1 MTAIVWIHADCLR
14 RECAA
19 FQQYPTAPAVF
30 VWDDVVL
37 RGYGLS
43 LKRMVFLYECLLDL
57 DVAIY
62 RGDVAAQVRAIAV
75 LHDAHRVVTMATE
88 APRFGTI
95 VADLRTTHTVEVLA
109 DEPFVDTPADLDIA
123 RFSRYWSRVRGD
135 VLRKPTQR
143 GLFDEV

>member
-19 FQQYPTAPAVF
+19 FLQYPTAPAIF

-57 DVAIY
+57 NVAIY
-62 RGDVAAQVRAIAV
+62 RGDVAAQPPIRRDRLDLQAQIA
-75 LHDAHRVVTMATE
+75 LYLLNAR
-88 APRFGTI
+88 
-95 VADLRTTHTVEVLA
+95 LLTHVFRLA
-109 DEPFVDTPADLDIA
+109 RSNQE
-123 RFSRYWSRVRGD
+123 S
-135 VLRKPTQR
+135 PT
-143 GLFDEV
+143 

>member
-1 MTAIVWIHADCLR
+1 MTVIVWIHADCLR

-62 RGDVAAQVRAIAV
+62 RGDVAAQVRAFAV
-75 LHDAHRVVTMATE
+75 LHDAHRVVTMATV
-88 APRFGTI
+88 APTLRDHRGRSAHDAHGRSARRRTI
-95 VADLRTTHTVEVLA
+95 CRRAGRPRHR
-109 DEPFVDTPADLDIA
+109 P
-123 RFSRYWSRVRGD
+123 
-135 VLRKPTQR
+135 
-143 GLFDEV
+143 LFTLLVPCPW